1 VVDSVVSA
9 VEASAA
15 AAPAANGSGTQG
27 GEIMKRSRTLL
38 TTLMLVFV
46 TLSVSGCSYNRL
58 VSLREAIDGAWAQ
71 VENQLQRR
79 NDLIPNLIEV
89 TKGYAAHEKEIFEA
103 VANARARM
111 LAQIAASGEVSSA
124 LSRLLALAENY
135 PNLKADAQFARLS
148 DELSGTEN
156 RIATERR
163 RYNEVVQEY
172 NTLAKTFPAVITAKA
187 MGFTEQKYFEAPE
200 SAKQVPQV
208 KF

>member
-1 VVDSVVSA
+1 
-9 VEASAA
+9 
-15 AAPAANGSGTQG
+15 
-27 GEIMKRSRTLL
+27 MKRSRAILTALTLTLL
-38 TTLMLVFV
+38 ASLL
-46 TLSVSGCSYNRL
+46 SGCSYNRL
-58 VSLREAIDGAWAQ
+58 VQLREAIDGAWAQ

-89 TKGYAAHEKEIFEA
+89 TKGYAAHEKSIFEA
-103 VANARARM
+103 VANARSRLIGAGSRED
-111 LAQIAASGEVSSA
+111 QIAASGELSSA
-124 LSRLLALAENY
+124 LSRLLAIAENY

-148 DELSGTEN
+148 DELAGTEN

-172 NTLAKTFPAVITAKA
+172 NTLTKTFPAVITAKVL
-187 MGFTEQKYFEAPE
+187 GFGEQKYFEAPE

>member
-1 VVDSVVSA
+1 MTSSRTQR
-9 VEASAA
+9 AA
-15 AAPAANGSGTQG
+15 A
-27 GEIMKRSRTLL
+27 
-38 TTLMLVFV
+38 MLVLLAS
-46 TLSVSGCSYNRL
+46 TLAGCGYNRL

-89 TKGYAAHEKEIFEA
+89 TKGYAAHEKEIFAA
-103 VANARARM
+103 VTNARARM
-111 LAQIAASGEVSSA
+111 LAAGGSRDAEIAASGELSSA
-124 LSRLLALAENY
+124 LSRLLALAESY
-135 PNLKADAQFARLS
+135 PNLKADTQFTRLS
-148 DELSGTEN
+148 DEFAGTEN

-172 NTLAKTFPAVITAKA
+172 NTLTKSFPTVLTAR
-187 MGFTEQKYFEAPE
+187 MFGFGEQRYFEVPE

>member
-1 VVDSVVSA
+1 M
-9 VEASAA
+9 
-15 AAPAANGSGTQG
+15 T
-27 GEIMKRSRTLL
+27 RSRTMLA
-38 TTLMLVFV
+38 TATWMLVAL
-46 TLSVSGCSYNRL
+46 TLSGCSYNRL

-103 VANARARM
+103 VAKARSQM
-111 LAQIAASGEVSSA
+111 LAARGSRDAEIAASGEVSSA

-148 DELSGTEN
+148 DELAGTEN

-163 RYNEVVQEY
+163 RYNEAVQEY
-172 NTLAKTFPAVITAKA
+172 NTLTKSFPAVITAKA

-200 SAKQVPQV
+200 AAKQVPQV

>member
-1 VVDSVVSA
+1 
-9 VEASAA
+9 
-15 AAPAANGSGTQG
+15 
-27 GEIMKRSRTLL
+27 
-38 TTLMLVFV
+38 VFV
-46 TLSVSGCSYNRL
+46 AFSVSGCSYNRL
-58 VSLREAIDGAWAQ
+58 VSLREQIDGAWAQ

-103 VANARARM
+103 VANARSKM
-111 LAQIAASGEVSSA
+111 LAAGGSREAEIAASGELTGA
-124 LSRLLALAENY
+124 LGRLLALAENY

-148 DELSGTEN
+148 DELAGTEN

-163 RYNEVVQEY
+163 RYNEIVQEY
-172 NTLAKTFPAVITAKA
+172 NTLTKSFPAVITAKA
-187 MGFTEQKYFEAPE
+187 MGFTEQKYFEASE

>member
-1 VVDSVVSA
+1 
-9 VEASAA
+9 
-15 AAPAANGSGTQG
+15 
-27 GEIMKRSRTLL
+27 MKRVRIGSA
-38 TTLMLVFV
+38 MVAVALVAL
-46 TLSVSGCSYNRL
+46 TLSGCGYNRL
-58 VSLREAIDGAWAQ
+58 VGLREAIDGAWAQ

-79 NDLIPNLIEV
+79 NDLIPNLLEV
-89 TKGYAAHEKEIFEA
+89 TKGYAAHEKAIFEA

-111 LAQIAASGEVSSA
+111 LAAGTREEQIAASGEVSSA

-148 DELSGTEN
+148 DELAGTEN

-172 NTLAKTFPAVITAKA
+172 NTAAKSFPTVITAKVF
-187 MGFTEQKYFEAPE
+187 GFGEQKYFEAPE
-200 SAKQVPQV
+200 SARQVPQV

>member
-1 VVDSVVSA
+1 
-9 VEASAA
+9 
-15 AAPAANGSGTQG
+15 
-27 GEIMKRSRTLL
+27 MKRSRTML
-38 TTLMLVFV
+38 TTLAMTVLA
-46 TLSVSGCSYNRL
+46 LSLSGCSYNRL

-89 TKGYAAHEKEIFEA
+89 TKGYAAHEKGIFEA

-111 LAQIAASGEVSSA
+111 LSAGTSRDATIAASGELSSA
-124 LSRLLALAENY
+124 LSRLLAIAERY
-135 PNLKADAQFARLS
+135 PDLKADQQFARLS
-148 DELSGTEN
+148 DELAGTEN

-172 NTLAKTFPAVITAKA
+172 NTLAKTFPAVITAKV
-187 MGFTEQKYFEAPE
+187 MGFTEQKYFEAP
-200 SAKQVPQV
+200 AAAQQVPQV